1 MPYRRLLAW
10 MKDEVPA
17 DDLEA
22 FRAAGGIVAALLL
35 DRERLLQQL
44 ELDGASV
51 WTAAPAVRAQLV
63 STWCADALQTLGDTF
78 LQTAYDVDPTPP
90 GHVPELIR
98 RQALAFY
105 HEVEVWV
112 VRARKAAVSPGY
124 RLRADLPD
132 RLTTWVETDPCPEEH
147 LHALLAA
154 SRALGARAAVA
165 VAGAERTLPAGREEH
180 GDRLRQ
186 LTEGAS
192 VEAAGAAALVGRH
205 DLSPALR
212 RRVEERLQR
221 VLADHYVAGQLAAD
235 PRLLDRS
242 PAPSTRPARR
252 DGRGR
257 GRRR

>member
-10 MKDEVPA
+10 LKDEVPA

-44 ELDGASV
+44 ELDGRSV
-51 WTAAPAVRAQLV
+51 WTAAPAARAQLV

-90 GHVPELIR
+90 GHVPELIL

-105 HEVEVWV
+105 HRVEVWV
-112 VRARKAAVSPGY
+112 ARARRAAVNPGY

-132 RLTTWVETDPCPEEH
+132 RLTTWFETDPCPEEH

-154 SRALGARAAVA
+154 TRALGARAAIA
-165 VAGAERTLPAGREEH
+165 VAEAQRTLPAGCEER
-180 GDRLRQ
+180 GDDLRQ
-186 LTEGAS
+186 LIEGAH
-192 VEAAGAAALVGRH
+192 VDAAGAAALVGRH
-205 DLSPALR
+205 SVSPALR
-212 RRVEERLQR
+212 RQVEERLQR
-221 VLADHYVAGQLAAD
+221 VLAEYHVAGQVAAD
-235 PRLLDRS
+235 PRLLDRRS
-242 PAPSTRPARR
+242 ARAAPPAPR
-252 DGRGR
+252 GGR

>member
-35 DRERLLQQL
+35 DRERLLHQL

-132 RLTTWVETDPCPEEH
+132 RLPPGSRPTRAPRSTSTPCWP
-147 LHALLAA
+147 
-154 SRALGARAAVA
+154 R
-165 VAGAERTLPAGREEH
+165 AGRWAR
-180 GDRLRQ
+180 GPPWPSPGRSGRCPPGGRS
-186 LTEGAS
+186 TGTACAS
-192 VEAAGAAALVGRH
+192 
-205 DLSPALR
+205 
-212 RRVEERLQR
+212 
-221 VLADHYVAGQLAAD
+221 
-235 PRLLDRS
+235 
-242 PAPSTRPARR
+242 
-252 DGRGR
+252 
-257 GRRR
+257 